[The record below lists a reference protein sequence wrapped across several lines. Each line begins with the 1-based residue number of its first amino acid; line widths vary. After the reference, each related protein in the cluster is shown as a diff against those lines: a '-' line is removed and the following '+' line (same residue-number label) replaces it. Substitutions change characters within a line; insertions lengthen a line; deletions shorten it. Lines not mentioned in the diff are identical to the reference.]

1 MYLDVFFT
9 TSPMEEWEEWDGI
22 SMCEKKI
29 AAHFL
34 TISYIYIYTR
44 WISPH
49 MGESYTNGHKEMI
62 IMGWKKI
69 IG

>member
-34 TISYIYIYTR
+34 TISYIYIRDGYHLI
-44 WISPH
+44 WVNLIP
-49 MGESYTNGHKEMI
+49 MVI
-62 IMGWKKI
+62 KK
-69 IG
+69 